1 MCGKKSKP
9 AKKPPP
15 AAAPRR
21 APVVHSPPP
30 VRRSSSSEDLPPPDE
45 EPSPVINY
53 DAFWAP
59 IEPHSVPKDEDP
71 CCICLFPMHR
81 EPGVAPP
88 PEEEGLSN
96 DVVQLKKCRHCF
108 HLDCIRS
115 TVSGAWL
122 RCPLCTQV
130 TGIIT
135 GDMPKG
141 TMQVDVVP
149 PGSDPLPGFEEY
161 GTIHVQYHFPSGT
174 QGRRHPNPGAPYA
187 GTNRMGYLPDNEDG
201 RRIRQLLEIAWRR
214 RLLFTIGTSVTTG
227 QSDCVIWNGVHH
239 KTAQDGGPT
248 NFGYPDPTYFL
259 RVEEEL
265 RQKGVTLDSIHEE
278 EEAARRQQFASKFVD
293 VDESENVQEVADED
307 VEEGLFSRATKA
319 ASSLL
324 REEDRQNLVQQQQPQ
339 PLATRSAAPRSA
351 PRSAAHRV
359 EAAGTNVVALQ
370 LSQLANDAVVHTG
383 ECIFCRQ
390 CGAAFSGLSRLVA
403 AAPAPAATATAGP
416 AAPPAPG
423 GSEIWTCEFCGTP
436 NPINLDEEE
445 RPHEDTVD
453 YLLEPAPVAAPAD
466 MHDSLL
472 VFVIDTSGSMGVT
485 SEYNGVLQLKGA
497 AAAKLKEL
505 QRTLGEGM
513 AQYLPRQARHVTYI
527 SRLQAVQASIDGQLE
542 ALAKTSPNTRVA
554 LGPPV
559 ATAPPP
565 AQPPAHPPSPP
576 RGPRGLLEAVLTA
589 RLHGVGGAVAFNSE
603 VVIYGDGQ
611 GAPRTVAGDR
621 LSNYEQLYQQG
632 VEAARGRTI
641 VEARKELVARLWEL
655 EENGPSRT
663 RQTALGPALS
673 VALGMASQTPAS
685 KIILCTDG
693 LANVGV
699 GALDGLLS
707 DALAQERER
716 FYTNCGEVA
725 RTNGTTVSLI
735 SLTGTE
741 CRLENLGAVAEATHG
756 EVSRIDPLQLGANVA
771 NILDNPILATNVQIK
786 SAPALPWPPMYPRQ
800 PLGSVSCPSW
810 SVRMLLHRGLKFNN
824 EDDAHEGLLTRDVGN
839 VQADSAITFE
849 FSRRPGWVP
858 PADLV
863 ALPFQT
869 QIRFTRRTGA
879 KFIRVQTLAQPIT
892 RERAL
897 AEQEADVAVLS
908 MNSVQQAARAAQKGD
923 YMRGRLINYAAADL
937 MQRHAAKK
945 SPGTITGDQQAA
957 YAHWAFD
964 ERLHQE
970 QAIERATVNRD
981 LDAEAPAA
989 ERAKT
994 RKARRSDETAQMLF
1008 SMRQHS
1014 PAVFK
1019 LAARPPPP
1027 TVPASA
1033 PPATGMPGM
1042 PGLGIS
1048 TGMPLPPPPPPLAP
1062 SASQQKQA
1070 PGSMMPPPPPPPPPA
1085 PKRS

>member
-1 MCGKKSKP
+1 
-9 AKKPPP
+9 
-15 AAAPRR
+15 
-21 APVVHSPPP
+21 
-30 VRRSSSSEDLPPPDE
+30 
-45 EPSPVINY
+45 
-53 DAFWAP
+53 
-59 IEPHSVPKDEDP
+59 
-71 CCICLFPMHR
+71 
-81 EPGVAPP
+81 
-88 PEEEGLSN
+88 
-96 DVVQLKKCRHCF
+96 
-108 HLDCIRS
+108 
-115 TVSGAWL
+115 
-122 RCPLCTQV
+122 
-130 TGIIT
+130 
-135 GDMPKG
+135 
-141 TMQVDVVP
+141 
-149 PGSDPLPGFEEY
+149 
-161 GTIHVQYHFPSGT
+161 
-174 QGRRHPNPGAPYA
+174 
-187 GTNRMGYLPDNEDG
+187 
-201 RRIRQLLEIAWRR
+201 
-214 RLLFTIGTSVTTG
+214 
-227 QSDCVIWNGVHH
+227 
-239 KTAQDGGPT
+239 
-248 NFGYPDPTYFL
+248 
-259 RVEEEL
+259 
-265 RQKGVTLDSIHEE
+265 
-278 EEAARRQQFASKFVD
+278 
-293 VDESENVQEVADED
+293 
-307 VEEGLFSRATKA
+307 
-319 ASSLL
+319 
-324 REEDRQNLVQQQQPQ
+324 
-339 PLATRSAAPRSA
+339 
-351 PRSAAHRV
+351 
-359 EAAGTNVVALQ
+359 
-370 LSQLANDAVVHTG
+370 
-383 ECIFCRQ
+383 
-390 CGAAFSGLSRLVA
+390 
-403 AAPAPAATATAGP
+403 
-416 AAPPAPG
+416 
-423 GSEIWTCEFCGTP
+423 
-436 NPINLDEEE
+436 
-445 RPHEDTVD
+445 
-453 YLLEPAPVAAPAD
+453 
-466 MHDSLL
+466 
-472 VFVIDTSGSMGVT
+472 
-485 SEYNGVLQLKGA
+485 
-497 AAAKLKEL
+497 
-505 QRTLGEGM
+505 
-513 AQYLPRQARHVTYI
+513 
-527 SRLQAVQASIDGQLE
+527 
-542 ALAKTSPNTRVA
+542 
-554 LGPPV
+554 
-559 ATAPPP
+559 
-565 AQPPAHPPSPP
+565 
-576 RGPRGLLEAVLTA
+576 
-589 RLHGVGGAVAFNSE
+589 
-603 VVIYGDGQ
+603 
-611 GAPRTVAGDR
+611 
-621 LSNYEQLYQQG
+621 
-632 VEAARGRTI
+632 
-641 VEARKELVARLWEL
+641 
-655 EENGPSRT
+655 
-663 RQTALGPALS
+663 
-673 VALGMASQTPAS
+673 MASQTPAS

-786 SAPALPWPPMYPRQ
+786 
-800 PLGSVSCPSW
+800 
-810 SVRMLLHRGLKFNN
+810 MLLHRGLKFNN

-957 YAHWAFD
+957 YAHWVQTTSAFD

-1019 LAARPPPP
+1019 LAARPHRRPCPRP
-1027 TVPASA
+1027 RPR
-1033 PPATGMPGM
+1033 PRGMPGM